1 VHAFSKALSAVK
13 AAVLFPVQN
22 LASTWAAL
30 QALDAQTA
38 REDLDAQ
45 IQLIEQNAR
54 VWDEEKLREEFNK
67 ATKLQAELDK
77 ARTKAAAA
85 DARAEAI
92 RLKRVA

>member
-1 VHAFSKALSAVK
+1 M
-13 AAVLFPVQN
+13 
-22 LASTWAAL
+22 
-30 QALDAQTA
+30 
-38 REDLDAQ
+38 
-45 IQLIEQNAR
+45 
-54 VWDEEKLREEFNK
+54 WDEEKLREEFNK

>member
-54 VWDEEKLREEFNK
+54 VCGLLPN
-67 ATKLQAELDK
+67 LVPN
-77 ARTKAAAA
+77 RT
-85 DARAEAI
+85 
-92 RLKRVA
+92 RVCGC